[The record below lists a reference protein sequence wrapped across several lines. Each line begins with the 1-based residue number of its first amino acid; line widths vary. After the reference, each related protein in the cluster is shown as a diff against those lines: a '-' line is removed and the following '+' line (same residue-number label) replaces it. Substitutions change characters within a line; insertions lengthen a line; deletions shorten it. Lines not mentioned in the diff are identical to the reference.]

1 MLQRR
6 TIPDVLPSL
15 ERSSQRHGWTSDLSL
30 AQSDLQTTDAYRTVW
45 LVCEF
50 LTLLALIVFFIGTFM
65 IQPLK
70 DRTKALPVRTVFGS
84 ILSYMVARIL
94 SIAVLFLY
102 VFNRTVL
109 RSYVVV
115 NMFEIIFNL
124 LALVLLYSIFYR
136 IVHRYLEG
144 FADGEPFAR
153 VILAHWTLLG
163 VLSALAI
170 ANCATRIASLAVAV
184 NQSSTAEALYQQDS
198 RLTTARG
205 VIFTLVSLEILFWTV
220 FILRKTDTQESPN
233 KTGIIALAV
242 AILSSFVQNLTTT
255 ITTIQSSLTNYSPAY
270 LSAVAT
276 LIEFFCVLGIYT
288 GVIICSLQWQKTND
302 DAAAA
307 AAAPQPT
314 PSPSFHSTPK
324 GKQPSRPQYQPYRP
338 SMGEVLD
345 QQHLAQPHGES
356 SRGFAPRYYVTPGR
370 STFDQRAA
378 RMSGGRGSPGGVEGG
393 RI

>member
-15 ERSSQRHGWTSDLSL
+15 ERPSQRHGWTSDISL
-30 AQSDLQTTDAYRTVW
+30 AQSDLQTTDAYTTVW

-50 LTLLALIVFFIGTFM
+50 LTLLALIVFFIGSFM
-65 IQPLK
+65 IQAPK
-70 DRTKALPVRTVFGS
+70 DRKKALPVRTVFGS

-102 VFNRTVL
+102 VFNRTVS

-115 NMFEIIFNL
+115 DMFETIFNL
-124 LALVLLYSIFYR
+124 LALVFLYSIFYR

-144 FADGEPFAR
+144 FAEGDAFPR

-184 NQSSTAEALYQQDS
+184 NQSRSTEALYQQDS

-205 VIFTLVSLEILFWTV
+205 AIFTLVSLEILAWTV
-220 FILRKTDTQESPN
+220 FILRKSDSKESPN
-233 KTGIIALAV
+233 KTGTIALALAV
-242 AILSSFVQNLTTT
+242 ASSFAQNLTTT
-255 ITTIQSSLTNYSPAY
+255 ITTIQSSLTNHSPAY
-270 LSAVAT
+270 LNAVAT
-276 LIEFFCVLGIYT
+276 LVEFFCVLGIYT
-288 GVIICSLQWQKTND
+288 GIIICSLQWQRSID
-302 DAAAA
+302 DAEAAAEAAAA
-307 AAAPQPT
+307 RSP
-314 PSPSFHSTPK
+314 PSRSSFHPTPK

-345 QQHLAQPHGES
+345 QQHLSQPHGES
-356 SRGFAPRYYVTPGR
+356 PQGFAPRYYMTSGR
-370 STFDQRAA
+370 SKFDQRAA
-378 RMSGGRGSPGGVEGG
+378 RMSGGRGYEEDLK
-393 RI
+393 